1 MERKSMGEFIAA
13 LRKASGMTQ
22 KELAEKLNVSDKTI
36 SRWERDD
43 GAPDIS
49 AIPVIAEIFGVT
61 CDELLRGER
70 KTHDAPEEPTPK
82 GEKQRQRLI
91 GISLSKYRTRT
102 IVANALYLGGLIV
115 AMILNNGFLRAQI
128 GFLSG
133 LAIIGVGVVLQ
144 MIAMNQAMFAVSDSD
159 SADEKIAGYKRSV
172 IRMAEAS
179 CAAGFVLF
187 GVISPLA
194 FVEDAHWGLE
204 AEAWMISGFVHGAF
218 GALIALFAVWNV
230 DNRLFE
236 KGVFTL
242 EEKEAARYRKNH
254 ALQKY
259 CSSAL
264 IAALV
269 LTFVVQLLANDR
281 WTPARLADGIQF
293 DTYESFAEFMEKP
306 VPYKKHT
313 ANTGNTAIADVPI
326 LGDTIY
332 YDDQGNEISEEEFY
346 RRELTLHDGTV
357 VCEYVHRNES
367 VSTFSYM
374 EREGS
379 LLPITVV
386 TYDDLAVGRVRS
398 NAMNMRFYA
407 AYCIEAAIA
416 FAVYFLKRER

>member
-22 KELAEKLNVSDKTI
+22 KDLAEKLNVSDKTI

-91 GISLSKYRTRT
+91 EISLSKYRTKT
-102 IVANALYLGGLIV
+102 IIANALYLGSLIV

-133 LAIIGVGVVLQ
+133 MAIIGVGVVFQ
-144 MIAMNQAMFAVSDSD
+144 IIALNQAMFAVSAIE

-179 CAAGFVLF
+179 CAAGFILF
-187 GVISPLA
+187 GIISPLA
-194 FVEDAHWGLE
+194 FVEDAYWGLE
-204 AEAWMISGFVHGAF
+204 AEAWLVSGFIHGAAS
-218 GALIALFAVWNV
+218 ALIALFAVWNV

-236 KGVFTL
+236 KGTFTL

-264 IAALV
+264 IAV
-269 LTFVVQLLANDR
+269 LILTLIVHFLANDR
-281 WTPARLADGIQF
+281 WTPTRLADGIQF
-293 DTYESFAEFMEKP
+293 DTYESFAEFMERP
-306 VPYKKHT
+306 VPYEKYT
-313 ANTGNTAIADVPI
+313 ANTGVEEVEVAEEI
-326 LGDTIY
+326 IY
-332 YDDQGNEISEEEFY
+332 YDNQGNEISEEEFY

-357 VCEYVHRNES
+357 VCEYVHRNKS
-367 VSTFSYM
+367 VRTFSYT

-386 TYDDLAVGRVRS
+386 TSDDLKVGNARS
-398 NAMNMRFYA
+398 RAMNIKFYA
-407 AYCIEAAIA
+407 AYCIVAVAAVI
-416 FAVYFLKRER
+416 VYFLKREQKKD